1 MRIKKERFFLGI
13 KIRLFVEKR
22 KRSFLLGVI
31 ESLFKISKVERNE
44 GKVCVLFEEV
54 EKLSEILW
62 SEDDFYEEDFFIIRV
77 ILVLGEFVNKCEIKI
92 FLNKEVN
99 NKVCV

>member
-22 KRSFLLGVI
+22 KCSFLLGVI

-62 SEDDFYEEDFFIIRV
+62 SEDDFYEDFFIIRV
-77 ILVLGEFVNKCEIKI
+77 I
-92 FLNKEVN
+92 
-99 NKVCV
+99 

>member
-44 GKVCVLFEEV
+44 GKACDLFEEV

-77 ILVLGEFVNKCEIKI
+77 I
-92 FLNKEVN
+92 
-99 NKVCV
+99 

>member
-44 GKVCVLFEEV
+44 SKVCVLFEEV

-77 ILVLGEFVNKCEIKI
+77 I
-92 FLNKEVN
+92 
-99 NKVCV
+99 

>member
-22 KRSFLLGVI
+22 KRSLLLGVI
-31 ESLFKISKVERNE
+31 ESCFKISKVERNE

-77 ILVLGEFVNKCEIKI
+77 I
-92 FLNKEVN
+92 
-99 NKVCV
+99 